1 MKGKATNEQLA
12 KVLEYTLSEHQKNI
26 EKSEKER
33 NASFNSFLNSF
44 NSQAQN
50 LTKINLKPDLTEF
63 AHLNEQ
69 LEKGA
74 ISGAERIKSA
84 VNSAYFSPLIL
95 GIIFTVFI
103 SGVGMLVYSFKKI
116 QTANEIADAKELA
129 LKNYFS
135 KFLKENPKANESY
148 KYWNEKQ

>member
-1 MKGKATNEQLA
+1 MKSKATNEQLA
-12 KVLEYTLSEHQKNI
+12 KVLEYTLTEHQKNI

-33 NASFNSFLNSF
+33 IVFLNEFKSEVQSLR
-44 NSQAQN
+44 NIS
-50 LTKINLKPDLTEF
+50 LKPNLTEF
-63 AHLNEQ
+63 LHLNEQ

-74 ISGAERIKSA
+74 ISGAEKINLALKS
-84 VNSAYFSPLIL
+84 VYFSPLVL
-95 GIIFTVFI
+95 GIVFTVFI
-103 SGVGMLVYSFKKI
+103 SGVGMLVYSFNKLQK
-116 QTANEIADAKELA
+116 ANEVADAKELA

>member
-33 NASFNSFLNSF
+33 NIFLKEFENQIETLKNVS
-44 NSQAQN
+44 
-50 LTKINLKPDLTEF
+50 LKPNLAEF
-63 AHLNEQ
+63 ERLNEQ

-74 ISGAERIKSA
+74 INGAEKIKSA

-95 GIIFTVFI
+95 GIVFTVFI
-103 SGVGMLVYSFKKI
+103 SGAGMLIYSFKKI
-116 QTANEIADAKELA
+116 QTANEVADAKELA

>member
-1 MKGKATNEQLA
+1 MKSKATNEQLA
-12 KVLEYTLSEHQKNI
+12 KVLEYTLSEHQKSI

-84 VNSAYFSPLIL
+84 VKSAYFSPLIL

-103 SGVGMLVYSFKKI
+103 SGVGMLVYSFKKL
-116 QTANEIADAKELA
+116 QTANEVADAKELA
-129 LKNYFS
+129 LKNYFL
-135 KFLKENPKANESY
+135 KFLKENPKADASFNDW
-148 KYWNEKQ
+148 KEK

>member
-33 NASFNSFLNSF
+33 SVFLKEF
-44 NSQAQN
+44 QN
-50 LTKINLKPDLTEF
+50 QIATLKNVSIKPNLTEF
-63 AHLNEQ
+63 EHLNEQ

-74 ISGAERIKSA
+74 INGEERIKSA
-84 VNSAYFSPLIL
+84 LRSAYFSPLVL
-95 GIIFTVFI
+95 GIVLIVFL

-116 QTANEIADAKELA
+116 EKANELADAKELA
-129 LKNYFS
+129 LTKHFS
-135 KFLKENPKANESY
+135 RFLTDNPKANESY
-148 KYWNEKQ
+148 KAWKEKQ

>member
-1 MKGKATNEQLA
+1 MKSKATNEQLA
-12 KVLEYTLSEHQKNI
+12 KVLEYTLAEHQKNI

-33 NASFNSFLNSF
+33 IASFNSFLNSF

-84 VNSAYFSPLIL
+84 VKSAYFSPLIL

>member
-1 MKGKATNEQLA
+1 MKSKATNEQLA
-12 KVLEYTLSEHQKNI
+12 KVLEYTLSEHQKSI

-84 VNSAYFSPLIL
+84 VKSAYFSPLIL

-129 LKNYFS
+129 LKNYFL
-135 KFLKENPKANESY
+135 KFLKENPKADASFNEW
-148 KYWNEKQ
+148 KEKQ